1 MAKIFDNPDVQNN
14 NDGHLLLDTPHR
26 ADGMRLIRL
35 AAENGQP
42 NALASVIWFDVIED
56 QIDKAIKD
64 FETYLP
70 LAEPWIAKE
79 KARIDKIWLVSVA
92 EKNAVINHY
101 YYQISNC
108 KSNVAL
114 AFLAKGN
121 ESKAM
126 ELWNE
131 AALNHGHIESRFY
144 PIFHLFKSNPGSAIG
159 VLRNSFS
166 KEELQSLVSDL
177 TEVSNQGSGWFAKW
191 AKEGLDILKET
202 IKNLRGPLGV
212 SAASAATFIAA
223 KAINKHLRE
232 EMQESMEDG
241 ESISDWLGDL
251 F

>member
-1 MAKIFDNPDVQNN
+1 MKLFDNPDIQKN

-26 ADGMRLIRL
+26 ADGMRLIRQ

-42 NALASVIWFDVIED
+42 NALSSIIWFDVIED
-56 QIDKAIKD
+56 QIDRAIQD

-70 LAEPWIAKE
+70 LTQSWIAKE
-79 KARIDKIWLVSVA
+79 KARIDKIWLVTAA
-92 EKNAVINHY
+92 EKNSVIWQY
-101 YYQISNC
+101 EYQISNS

-114 AFLAKGN
+114 AFLANGD

-131 AALNHGHIESRFY
+131 AALKHGHIESRFY

-166 KEELQSLVSDL
+166 KEELQSLIHDL
-177 TEVSNQGSGWFAKW
+177 TEVSTQGSGWFAKW
-191 AKEGLDILKET
+191 AKEGLDILRDT
-202 IKNLRGPLGV
+202 IKNLRGPLGA
-212 SAASAATFIAA
+212 SAASVATFMAA
-223 KAINKHLRE
+223 KAVNKHLRD
-232 EMQESMEDG
+232 EMQESMGDG

>member
-1 MAKIFDNPDVQNN
+1 MKLFDNPDIQKN

-26 ADGMRLIRL
+26 ADGMRLIRQ

-42 NALASVIWFDVIED
+42 NALSSIIWFDVIED

-70 LAEPWIAKE
+70 LTQSWIAKE
-79 KARIDKIWLVSVA
+79 KARIDKIWLVTAA
-92 EKNAVINHY
+92 EKNSVIWQY
-101 YYQISNC
+101 EYQISNS

-114 AFLAKGN
+114 AYLAKGD

-131 AALNHGHIESRFY
+131 AALKHSHIESRFY
-144 PIFHLFKSNPGSAIG
+144 PMFHLFKSNPGSAIG

-166 KEELQSLVSDL
+166 KEELQSLIHDL

-191 AKEGLDILKET
+191 AKEGLEILRET
-202 IKNLRGPLGV
+202 IKNLRGPLGA
-212 SAASAATFIAA
+212 SAASVATFMAA
-223 KAINKHLRE
+223 KAVNKHLRD
-232 EMQESMEDG
+232 EMQESMGDSEN
-241 ESISDWLGDL
+241 IADWFGDL

>member
-1 MAKIFDNPDVQNN
+1 MKLFDNPDVQNN
-14 NDGHLLLDTPHR
+14 NNGHLLLDTPQR

-70 LAEPWIAKE
+70 LSESWIAKE
-79 KARIDKIWLVSVA
+79 RARVDKIWLVPVA
-92 EKNAVINHY
+92 EKNAVIDYYHY
-101 YYQISNC
+101 QVSNC

-131 AALNHGHIESRFY
+131 AAINHGHIESRFY

-159 VLRNSFS
+159 VLRSSFS

-177 TEVSNQGSGWFAKW
+177 TEVANQGSGWFAKW

-202 IKNLRGPLGV
+202 IKNLRGPLGA
-212 SAASAATFIAA
+212 SAASVATFMAA
-223 KAINKHLRE
+223 KAVNKHLKD
-232 EMQESMEDG
+232 EMQESMGDG

>member
-1 MAKIFDNPDVQNN
+1 MKLYDNPDIQKN
-14 NDGHLLLDTPHR
+14 NDGHLLLDTPYR
-26 ADGMRLIRL
+26 ADGLRLIRQ

-42 NALASVIWFDVIED
+42 NALASIIWFDVIED
-56 QIDKAIKD
+56 KIDRAVKD

-70 LAEPWIAKE
+70 FVEQWIANE
-79 KARIDKIWLVSVA
+79 RTRIDKIWLVSVA
-92 EKNAVINHY
+92 EKNAVIDHY
-101 YYQISNC
+101 YYQISNS

-126 ELWNE
+126 ELWSE

-166 KEELQSLVSDL
+166 KEELQSLVHDL
-177 TEVSNQGSGWFAKW
+177 TEVSNHGSGWFARW
-191 AKEGLDILKET
+191 AREGLGILKET
-202 IKNLRGPLGV
+202 VKNLKGPLGA
-212 SAASAATFIAA
+212 SAASVATFMAA
-223 KAINKHLRE
+223 KAVNKHLRDQ
-232 EMQESMEDG
+232 MQESLDDG
-241 ESISDWLGDL
+241 EGIADWLGDL

>member
-1 MAKIFDNPDVQNN
+1 MKLFDDPDIQKN

-26 ADGMRLIRL
+26 ADGMRLIRQ
-35 AAENGQP
+35 AAESGQP
-42 NALASVIWFDVIED
+42 NALATVIWYDVIED
-56 QIDKAIKD
+56 QIDKAVKD

-70 LAEPWIAKE
+70 LVEPWIAKQ
-79 KARIDKIWLVSVA
+79 KARIDKIWLVSAA
-92 EKNAVINHY
+92 EKNALIDNCH
-101 YYQISNC
+101 YQISNC

-131 AALNHGHIESRFY
+131 AALNHGHVEARFY

-166 KEELQSLVSDL
+166 KEELHELVGDL
-177 TEVSNQGSGWFAKW
+177 TEVSNEGSGWFARW
-191 AKEGLDILKET
+191 AKEGLDILKKT
-202 IKNLRGPLGV
+202 VQNSKGTLGA
-212 SAASAATFIAA
+212 SAASVATFMAA
-223 KAINKHLRE
+223 KAVNKHLRD
-232 EMQESMEDG
+232 EMQDSVGDG
-241 ESISDWLGDL
+241 EDIADWLGDL